1 VVDLVWFAIDR
12 TMPAWDQA
20 EYLNSALNYWRAFQS
35 PDWFST
41 DWWVHLWQLSTKLP
55 PLVFISTAPFL
66 SLLGAGA
73 DQSTCVNLL
82 YSAILLGS
90 VYTLGWCLF
99 SVSVGLWA
107 AGISLLMPG
116 LYRVRLDY
124 LLDYPLAAA
133 VALCFTC
140 LTLWRGQAWL
150 AGCKLH
156 KAGQD
161 RQKPHTPLGKEG
173 LAPAMLGVRSVVLPS
188 FPGVALSFPNLNT
201 LLSWLFA
208 LVTGLTFGLALLIK
222 QTALLFLLVPLL
234 WVAVETIRSRA
245 WGRLLQWLAAV
256 LLAAATC
263 YPWYRTNW
271 LLVLTGSKRATI
283 DAAIAEGDPSLLSLD
298 AWTFYLKLLP
308 GSVSLP
314 LFLIPIVGF
323 VLFWRPG
330 RVSSQW
336 AGADDYAPK
345 SRDYREQR
353 FWQSQQAIVWLLV
366 FCVGAYILCSL
377 NINKDSRYTVPY
389 LPVIAVIL
397 AYGLTLLP
405 RSWSILRWG
414 SLVLS
419 GLIFL
424 VGVSPF
430 ASLGLNQQSLAR
442 HPAVVAG
449 DFPHAQVVA
458 AVAQADPY
466 LQSTIGVLP
475 STPEIN
481 QHNINYYGMLHNFQ
495 VYGRQVG
502 TRMGNVE
509 SDQRSLP
516 WMLTKT
522 DSQGAIR
529 RKRAQ
534 KALVNAIEA
543 ETDFQLQKTW
553 ELPDRTSLKLYRQR
567 VPVVEVK
574 PLVAVDNQDSG
585 ARGQPVGVPGSPE
598 PSVPIAAPSPQSAPS
613 LTAPIRLD
621 RLTVPNQAPP
631 GKPVP
636 VTYEWSGRWDALEPG
651 LVLLTWR
658 KQAARAEE
666 GADRWLHDHAIAA
679 GFLHPQAVTPE
690 ERSASFQVIERMA
703 MLPPKHAEGIY
714 TLEAT
719 YLNRQTGETAAIA
732 VPQVQLRI
740 TATAPMSPAPE
751 VDLVTQLRELAAKL
765 PYGRRELD
773 QIFEEVGRIS
783 QYDPNQDYV
792 NQTWQA
798 MDYRLQQES
807 NNLKFAYTLALANV
821 LKQRVDP
828 AIAALER
835 VVALD
840 SQNPYAYAY
849 LAFANL
855 YDFRARP
862 AQSALNQGLALNP
875 DLPELKVLNGVAG
888 LLRGNPIQV
897 WQGVQ
902 AVRSLEKQD
911 S

>member
-1 VVDLVWFAIDR
+1 MGGVSKQALWLKGVPGLIAIWWVGAVVDRVWFALDR
-12 TMPAWDQA
+12 TVPAWDQA
-20 EYLNSALNYWRAFQS
+20 DYLNAALTYWRVLQT
-35 PDWFST
+35 PDWFSM
-41 DWWVHLWQLSTKLP
+41 DWWVDLWQLSTKLP

-66 SLLGAGA
+66 SLFGTGA
-73 DQSTCVNLL
+73 DQSTLVNLL

-99 SVSVGLWA
+99 SVPVGLWA
-107 AGISLLMPG
+107 AGICLLMPG

-124 LLDYPLAAA
+124 LLDYPLAA
-133 VALCFTC
+133 VVTLSFTC
-140 LTLWRGQAWL
+140 LTLWREQIWQERRRPAGIAPGKPLNRSQVMKAPFSAGGSLAFASWSTGLPWL
-150 AGCKLH
+150 L
-156 KAGQD
+156 
-161 RQKPHTPLGKEG
+161 
-173 LAPAMLGVRSVVLPS
+173 
-188 FPGVALSFPNLNT
+188 
-201 LLSWLFA
+201 A
-208 LVTGLTFGLALLIK
+208 LVAGLTLGLALLVK
-222 QTALLFLLVPLL
+222 QTTLLFLLVPIL
-234 WVAVETIRSRA
+234 WVAVESFWYRA
-245 WGRLLQWLAAV
+245 WGRLLQWALA
-256 LLAAATC
+256 LFLAGAIC

-271 LLVLTGSKRATI
+271 LLLLTGSKRATI

-308 GSVSLP
+308 GSISLP
-314 LFLIPIVGF
+314 LFLIPLLGF
-323 VLFWRPG
+323 VLFWRSG

-336 AGADDYAPK
+336 AGRDDYAPK

-353 FWQSQQAIVWLLV
+353 FCQSQQAIGWLLV
-366 FCVGAYILCSL
+366 FWVGAYFLCSF

-389 LPVIAVIL
+389 LPVIAVML

-414 SLVLS
+414 SLGLS
-419 GLIFL
+419 GLILL

-442 HPAVVAG
+442 HPISMTG
-449 DFPHAQVVA
+449 DYPHAAVVA
-458 AVAQADPY
+458 AVAQAEPY
-466 LQSTIGVLP
+466 LQATIGVLP

-481 QHNINYYGMLHNFQ
+481 QHNVNYYGMLHNFQ
-495 VYGRQVG
+495 VHGRQVG

-509 SDQRSLP
+509 ADRRSLG

-529 RKRAQ
+529 RKRPQ
-534 KALVNAIEA
+534 KALVKAIEA
-543 ETDFQLQKTW
+543 ETDFQLQQTW

-567 VPVVEVK
+567 VPEVEVK
-574 PLVAVDNQDSG
+574 PLVAASTQEVEVRRQDASI
-585 ARGQPVGVPGSPE
+585 PPLSSPAL
-598 PSVPIAAPSPQSAPS
+598 S
-613 LTAPIRLD
+613 PIRLD
-621 RLTVPNQAPP
+621 RLILPSQAPP

-636 VTYEWSGRWDALEPG
+636 VTYEWSGSWEALQPG
-651 LVLLTWR
+651 LVLLNWR
-658 KQAARAEE
+658 KQAETAP
-666 GADRWLHDHAIAA
+666 GQGVDRWLHDHGIGL
-679 GFLHPQAVTPE
+679 GFLHPEAVKSE
-690 ERSASFQVIERMA
+690 QRSAQFQVIERLA
-703 MLPPKHAEGIY
+703 MLPPKQAEGIY

-719 YLNRQTGETAAIA
+719 YLNRQTGETAIIP
-732 VPQVQLRI
+732 VPPVQLNI
-740 TATAPMSPAPE
+740 VATAPALPAPE
-751 VDLVTQLRELAAKL
+751 VDLVTQLRDLAANL

-783 QYDPNQDYV
+783 QYDPTQDYV

-798 MDYRLQQES
+798 MDYRLQQEP

-835 VVALD
+835 VVTLD

-855 YDFRARP
+855 YDFRTRP
-862 AQSALNQGLALNP
+862 AQSALNKAMSLDP
-875 DLPELKVLNGVAG
+875 TLPELKVLNGVAG
-888 LLRGNPIQV
+888 LLRGNLVQA

-902 AVRSLEKQD
+902 AVRSLEQQD
-911 S
+911 K